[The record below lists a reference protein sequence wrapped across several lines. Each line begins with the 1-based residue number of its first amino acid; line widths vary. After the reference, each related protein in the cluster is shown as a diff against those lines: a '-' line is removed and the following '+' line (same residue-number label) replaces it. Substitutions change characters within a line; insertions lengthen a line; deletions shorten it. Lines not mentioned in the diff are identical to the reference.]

1 MINGLKN
8 KNIHDR
14 KFISLGREKRISEDI
29 IEVVDILANYNKP
42 FDINVFECFNKINNM
57 SDEDLEE
64 FYKSVSTNRKEDNSG
79 EENFMKDLIDLFM
92 PNI

>member
-1 MINGLKN
+1 MKHLKKYN
-8 KNIHDR
+8 E
-14 KFISLGREKRISEDI
+14 SLGREKRISEDI
-29 IEVVDILANYNKP
+29 IEVVNILSNYNKP
-42 FDINVFECFNKINNM
+42 FDINVFECFDKINNM

-64 FYKSVSTNRKEDNSG
+64 FYKSVSTNRKESNSG